1 MAKKPSRSRVRE
13 VTGTG
18 SGQGR
23 GSATAGGNT
32 PSHDPRR
39 GHGPVTGASGGKPA
53 PRTGHD
59 QVDPRPRGPQPDG
72 PAATPGLGVTGPDNP
87 PPGLNPGIPTP
98 PVEPFLTP
106 EQMQALSQA
115 TRDYNIQVN
124 DLDYALGIQKIDTA
138 YQQGELDKQAT
149 AQTASTTDD
158 MIRRG
163 LFQSSI
169 RDGAL
174 ADITGTN
181 ATSKARLNDLLTAA
195 TIHTDT
201 SERVLGHALDDMRSN
216 YNVLAA
222 QNAADA
228 GKDQNPW
235 LVEPGTSPPP
245 ASTTQPDTL
254 PPTSPTQPDTKH
266 PRPGETVISGTG
278 TGQGVGSTTPVRG
291 QGSTHRGH
299 TGHSGTV
306 TGTSS
311 GQGIGRTSAVRNKP
325 ITMSASGYVAAAK
338 KRMRG
343 RL

>member
-1 MAKKPSRSRVRE
+1 MAKKPSRGATRDTGKPPREGGRPGAGNGVRDTGKPPRDGTAPAPGGRPGSGDG
-13 VTGTG
+13 VRDTGT
-18 SGQGR
+18 
-23 GSATAGGNT
+23 
-32 PSHDPRR
+32 PP
-39 GHGPVTGASGGKPA
+39 
-53 PRTGHD
+53 
-59 QVDPRPRGPQPDG
+59 PDG
-72 PAATPGLGVTGPDNP
+72 PVAPPGNPLAGLDPGLQA
-87 PPGLNPGIPTP
+87 GLNAGVPTP

-106 EQMQALSQA
+106 EQMQALSTA
-115 TRDYNIQVN
+115 TRDYNIQVG
-124 DLDYALGIQKIDTA
+124 DLDYALGIQRIDTA

-201 SERVLGHALDDMRSN
+201 SERVLGHALDDMRQN

-222 QNAADA
+222 QNAGDA

-235 LVEPGTSPPP
+235 LLEPGKFPP
-245 ASTTQPDTL
+245 AG
-254 PPTSPTQPDTKH
+254 SPGAT
-266 PRPGETVISGTG
+266 GGTG
-278 TGQGVGSTTPVRG
+278 TTGSGGTTQGGREQRDTGPPSESAAQLPDRQIRDTGKPPLDLPAVQSTPPNREI
-291 QGSTHRGH
+291 RD
-299 TGHSGTV
+299 TGKLPTD
-306 TGTSS
+306 
-311 GQGIGRTSAVRNKP
+311 KP
-325 ITMSASGYVAAAK
+325 ITLSASGYVAAAK

-343 RL
+343 RV